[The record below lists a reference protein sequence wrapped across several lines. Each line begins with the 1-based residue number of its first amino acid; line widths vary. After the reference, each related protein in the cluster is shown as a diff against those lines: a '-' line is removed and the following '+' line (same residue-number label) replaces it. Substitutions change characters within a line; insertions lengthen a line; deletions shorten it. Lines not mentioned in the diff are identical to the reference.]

1 MIQTCVRF
9 DEFELDMDSCEL
21 LRAGQRV
28 KVERIPMQLLALLL
42 ENPGKLVRREAIVER
57 LWGGNVFVEAEHSIN
72 TAVNKLRA
80 ILRDDPRNPRFI
92 RTVVGQGYCFVAP
105 IQVAEADETDSEV
118 DAPAV
123 PDKTNRKVNGN
134 GHAGNGHVGVAPAE
148 TLEEAP
154 PDEPATADSS
164 SRAEPVAS
172 SSTETS
178 TYTIRK
184 PSHSK
189 AWIIAG
195 LAGSI
200 AALLGLTIY
209 LLRQHER
216 VAQSRPETGAPR
228 SVVVLPFRNLAQS
241 ADEDYLVYG
250 LTDELTTNFA
260 RSTSLRVISQRSAMR
275 YKDSQ
280 EPIQQ
285 IARALNVDAVVE
297 GSYLRV
303 GNRVRITV
311 QLLDAHDDRHLWA
324 QMYDENDKHLLAMQD
339 QVTEDIAQQ
348 VAIALGSSFTRSKL
362 RAVNPQAREDYLR
375 GRYFWNQRTLPAI
388 TTSVKYY
395 TDAIRTDPDYAEAY
409 AALAEAYV
417 LLGSNDD
424 PAAYDNFLKAQY
436 AAERALDLDS
446 SLGAAHTALGAI
458 KVERDWDWGGAEEEY
473 RRALQLSPADA
484 TAHHWHSL
492 HLSRMGRFNEAEI
505 EIQHALALDPLS
517 LIVNTDAAE
526 TAYWARDPQKALTR
540 VERVLAFNPDFAS
553 AHVTKGEI
561 LEQLHQYE
569 QAEAEF
575 ETARRLLAS
584 GALLDAFRAHAM
596 SLGGKTAEALNLV
609 KQLEAGWPINHV
621 SGAFIALAY
630 CGLRQQDLA
639 MKWFDVAYQ
648 RRENGM
654 GLIAIDP
661 VYDGCRSDPRF
672 VDLEKRMRL
681 IQ

>member
-9 DEFELDMDSCEL
+9 DEFELDTESCEL

-28 KVERIPMQLLALLL
+28 KLERIPLQLLALLL

-57 LWGGNVFVEAEHSIN
+57 LWGGNVFVEAEHSVN

-92 RTVVGQGYCFVAP
+92 RTVVGQGYCFIAP
-105 IQVAEADETDSEV
+105 VQVAEPAKTGSAVDS
-118 DAPAV
+118 PAG
-123 PDKTNRKVNGN
+123 PDNTNHRTGTN
-134 GHAGNGHVGVAPAE
+134 GHLDGTAGLEKP
-148 TLEEAP
+148 EEALP
-154 PDEPATADSS
+154 SDEPVAADVGTT
-164 SRAEPVAS
+164 AEPVAS
-172 SSTETS
+172 PAKETS

-200 AALLGLTIY
+200 AALLALTIY
-209 LLRQHER
+209 QLRQHER
-216 VAQSRPETGAPR
+216 VAQSRPETAALQ
-228 SVVVLPFRNLAQS
+228 SVAVLPFRNLAQTP
-241 ADEDYLVYG
+241 DEDYLADG
-250 LTDELTTNFA
+250 LTDELTTNLA

-275 YKDSQ
+275 YKDSH

-285 IARALNVDAVVE
+285 IARSLNVDAVVE
-297 GSYLRV
+297 GSYLRAD
-303 GNRVRITV
+303 NRVRITV
-311 QLLDAHDDRHLWA
+311 QLLDARDDRHLWA
-324 QMYDENDKHLLAMQD
+324 QMYDESDKHLLAMQD

-362 RAVNPQAREDYLR
+362 RAVNPQARDAYLR

-395 TDAIRTDPDYAEAY
+395 TDAIRADPDYAEAY

-417 LLGSNDD
+417 LLGSSDD
-424 PAAYDNFLKAQY
+424 PETYDYFWKAQY

-473 RRALQLSPADA
+473 RRALQLSPADP

-492 HLSRMGRFNEAEI
+492 HLSRMGRFNEAEA
-505 EIQHALALDPLS
+505 EIQRALALDPLS
-517 LIVNTDAAE
+517 LIINTDAAE
-526 TAYWARDPQKALTR
+526 TANWARDPQKALTR
-540 VERVLAFNPDFAS
+540 VDSVLALNPDFAG
-553 AHVTKGEI
+553 AHITKGEI
-561 LEQLHQYE
+561 LEQLNQYE
-569 QAEAEF
+569 KAAAEF
-575 ETARRLLAS
+575 ETGKRLLG
-584 GALLDAFRAHAM
+584 GAAFLDAFRAHAM
-596 SLGGKTAEALNLV
+596 ALGGKTADALKLV
-609 KQLEAGWPINHV
+609 KQLEAEWPKNHV
-621 SGAFIALAY
+621 SGAYIALAY
-630 CGLRQQDLA
+630 CGLHQEDLA
-639 MKWFDVAYQ
+639 MKWFEVAYQ

-654 GLIAIDP
+654 GMIAIDP
-661 VYDGCRSDPRF
+661 VYNGCRSDPRF
-672 VDLEKRMRL
+672 TDLQRRMRL
-681 IQ
+681 IHYH

>member
-9 DEFELDMDSCEL
+9 DEFELDIDSCEL

-28 KVERIPMQLLALLL
+28 KLERIPLQLLALLL

-57 LWGGNVFVEAEHSIN
+57 LWGSNVFVEAEHSIN

-92 RTVVGQGYCFVAP
+92 RTVVGQGYCFIAP
-105 IQVAEADETDSEV
+105 VQVAEPPMTGSAVDSPASTD
-118 DAPAV
+118 DTNHRAGTNGHLNGTAV
-123 PDKTNRKVNGN
+123 PEKLE
-134 GHAGNGHVGVAPAE
+134 E
-148 TLEEAP
+148 TLP
-154 PDEPATADSS
+154 SDEPVVADAGTT
-164 SRAEPVAS
+164 AEPVAS
-172 SSTETS
+172 PAKETS

-195 LAGSI
+195 LAGSM
-200 AALLGLTIY
+200 AALAALTIY
-209 LLRQHER
+209 LLRHEGI
-216 VAQSRPETGAPR
+216 AQSQPETGALR
-228 SVVVLPFRNLAQS
+228 SVAVLPFRNLAQTP
-241 ADEDYLVYG
+241 DEDYLVDG
-250 LTDELTTNFA
+250 LTDELTTNLA

-275 YKDSQ
+275 YKDSH

-285 IARALNVDAVVE
+285 IARSLNVDAVVE
-297 GSYLRV
+297 GSYLRAD
-303 GNRVRITV
+303 NRVRITV
-311 QLLDAHDDRHLWA
+311 QLLDARDDRHLWA
-324 QMYDENDKHLLAMQD
+324 QMYDESDKRLLAMQD

-348 VAIALGSSFTRSKL
+348 VAIALGSSITRSKL
-362 RAVNPQAREDYLR
+362 RAVNPQARDAYLR

-395 TDAIRTDPDYAEAY
+395 TDAIRIDPDYAEAY

-417 LLGSNDD
+417 LLASSDD
-424 PAAYDNFLKAQY
+424 PATYDNFWKAQY

-458 KVERDWDWGGAEEEY
+458 KVERDWDWSGAEEEY
-473 RRALQLSPADA
+473 RRALQLSPADP

-492 HLSRMGRFNEAEI
+492 HLSRMGRFSEAEI

-517 LIVNTDAAE
+517 LIINTDSAE

-540 VERVLAFNPDFAS
+540 VKSVLALNPDFAG
-553 AHVTKGEI
+553 ARITKGEI

-569 QAEAEF
+569 QAETEF
-575 ETARRLLAS
+575 ETGKRLLAD
-584 GALLDAFRAHAM
+584 AAFLDAFRAHSMA
-596 SLGGKTAEALNLV
+596 LAGKTAEALLLV
-609 KQLEAGWPINHV
+609 KQLEAEWPKNHV

-630 CGLRQQDLA
+630 CGLRQEESA
-639 MKWFDVAYQ
+639 MKWFEVAYQ
-648 RRENGM
+648 RRESGIDT
-654 GLIAIDP
+654 IAIDP

-672 VDLEKRMRL
+672 TDLQRRMRL
-681 IQ
+681 IH

>member
-1 MIQTCVRF
+1 MIETCVSF
-9 DEFELDMDSCEL
+9 DEFELDMESCEL

-72 TAVNKLRA
+72 TAVNKLRT

-92 RTVVGQGYCFVAP
+92 RTVVGQGYCFIAP
-105 IQVAEADETDSEV
+105 IQVAEPDKTVSEI

-123 PDKTNRKVNGN
+123 PDTTNHKANGN
-134 GHAGNGHVGVAPAE
+134 GHPNGVVTSEKPAE
-148 TLEEAP
+148 ELPA
-154 PDEPATADSS
+154 DESATANAT
-164 SRAEPVAS
+164 SRAESVAS

-195 LAGSI
+195 LAGSV
-200 AALLGLTIY
+200 AALLALAIY
-209 LLRQHER
+209 LLRHER
-216 VAQSRPETGAPR
+216 VGQNRPETGAPR
-228 SVVVLPFRNLAQS
+228 SVAVLPFRNLAQT
-241 ADEDYLVYG
+241 ADEDYLVDG
-250 LTDELTTNFA
+250 LTDELTTNLA

-275 YKDSQ
+275 FKDSE
-280 EPIQQ
+280 EPLRQ
-285 IARALNVDAVVE
+285 IARSLNVDAVVE

-303 GNRVRITV
+303 DNRVRITV

-324 QMYDENDKHLLAMQD
+324 QMYDESDNHLLAMQD

-375 GRYFWNQRTLPAI
+375 GRYFWNQRTLPGI

-424 PAAYDNFLKAQY
+424 PKAYDNFLKAQY

-446 SLGAAHTALGAI
+446 SLGAAHAALGAI
-458 KVERDWDWGGAEEEY
+458 KVERDWDWGGAEGEY
-473 RRALQLSPADA
+473 RRALQLSPADP
-484 TAHHWHSL
+484 TTHHWHSL
-492 HLSRMGRFNEAEI
+492 QLSRMGRFNEAEA
-505 EIQHALALDPLS
+505 EIQRALALDPLS
-517 LIVNTDAAE
+517 MIVNTDAAE
-526 TAYWARDPQKALTR
+526 TAYWARDLQKALTR
-540 VERVLAFNPDFAS
+540 VESVLALNPDFAS
-553 AHVTKGEI
+553 AHITKGEI

-575 ETARRLLAS
+575 ETGKRLLA
-584 GALLDAFRAHAM
+584 GAAFLDASRAHAM
-596 SLGGKTAEALNLV
+596 ALGGKIGDALQLV
-609 KQLEAGWPINHV
+609 KQLEAGWPKNHV

-630 CGLRQQDLA
+630 CGLRQEDLA

-654 GLIAIDP
+654 ATIAIDP
-661 VYDGCRSDPRF
+661 VFDGCRSDPRF
-672 VDLEKRMRL
+672 TDLEKRMRL
-681 IQ
+681 IP